1 VPERCPLIGRR
12 RWRGGGMAVI
22 TQVEGEVYN
31 CRAEELE
38 VGVWILLKG
47 FGALGSACQCRL
59 AEM

>member
-1 VPERCPLIGRR
+1 
-12 RWRGGGMAVI
+12 MAVI